1 MASGRQEA
9 APAPTA
15 VDLTLN
21 PRSTHRQRELGP
33 LLEALF
39 VSAHGFVFLAETGTR
54 IFHGP
59 ECTDLRWSHDGRS
72 LMVCAGEGVM
82 FTRTDEP
89 SATLM
94 TDNAAGT
101 LRFRGPRDWK
111 GLSKRSRGPALVS
124 ADFDRY
130 GRVLSAWSDGRL
142 RRGFGAD
149 SPELAEIPRARRLRA
164 SPSLDAVAVLA
175 HGQEGASSPQM
186 LFLVEPSKDPP
197 RRLLGHVPPRGGGA
211 KKTLQAS
218 FLRAKA

>member
-1 MASGRQEA
+1 M
-9 APAPTA
+9 
-15 VDLTLN
+15 
-21 PRSTHRQRELGP
+21 
-33 LLEALF
+33 
-39 VSAHGFVFLAETGTR
+39 SAHGFVFLAETGTR

-72 LMVCAGEGVM
+72 LLVCAGEGVM

-149 SPELAEIPRARRLRA
+149 SPELAEIPRARRPLRRGGVHRTHGLAGVLRA
-164 SPSLDAVAVLA
+164 RDGRVGPGALDHAPA
-175 HGQEGASSPQM
+175 
-186 LFLVEPSKDPP
+186 
-197 RRLLGHVPPRGGGA
+197 RR
-211 KKTLQAS
+211 
-218 FLRAKA
+218 